1 MQDSS
6 SNNSDVRRHI
16 VQVMRTTAQA
26 WGLPR
31 RHPRARALP
40 RFAI

>member
-1 MQDSS
+1 MKDNDSS
-6 SNNSDVRRHI
+6 NDVRSRI

-31 RHPRARALP
+31 RHPRTRVLP